1 MNFYLDQSLMR
12 QYKSASQQVRVM
24 TESWLGQNAYC
35 PNCGR
40 QPITQFENNRPVA
53 DFYCQDCAEQFELK
67 SKSGQSAGRSVAD
80 GAYQTMIERIQSEQ
94 NPNFFCL
101 SYRKVDYAV
110 RQLVLIPKHFVT
122 PAMIVPRKQG
132 IPNRPNYIMCSMN
145 IGSLP
150 ESGKILLINQ
160 GQAMP
165 PETVFKQWRQYLFLR
180 QQKTEKKGWLLAIMK
195 CADRLP
201 EKFFLKQMYEFETEL
216 AAQFPENKHIKDKI
230 RQQLQIL
237 RDQGKIEF
245 LGNGH
250 YRKLPIE

>member
-1 MNFYLDQSLMR
+1 MR
-12 QYKSASQQVRVM
+12 QYKSASQQVRGM

-94 NPNFFCL
+94 N
-101 SYRKVDYAV
+101 AV

-122 PAMIVPRKQG
+122 TAMIVPRKQG

-160 GQAMP
+160 GQAIP

-201 EKFFLKQMYEFETEL
+201 EKFSLKQMYEFETEL
-216 AAQFPENKHIKDKI
+216 SAQFPENKHIKDKI

-237 RDQGKIEF
+237 RDQEKIEI

-250 YRKLPIE
+250 YRKLPSE

>member
-1 MNFYLDQSLMR
+1 MR

-132 IPNRPNYIMCSMN
+132 IPNHPQLHHVFDEYRQPA
-145 IGSLP
+145 
-150 ESGKILLINQ
+150 GKWKNSADKPRAGHATRNRVQTMAAIPVLKAAKN
-160 GQAMP
+160 G
-165 PETVFKQWRQYLFLR
+165 
-180 QQKTEKKGWLLAIMK
+180 EK
-195 CADRLP
+195 RLV
-201 EKFFLKQMYEFETEL
+201 
-216 AAQFPENKHIKDKI
+216 A
-230 RQQLQIL
+230 
-237 RDQGKIEF
+237 
-245 LGNGH
+245 GH
-250 YRKLPIE
+250 NEMR